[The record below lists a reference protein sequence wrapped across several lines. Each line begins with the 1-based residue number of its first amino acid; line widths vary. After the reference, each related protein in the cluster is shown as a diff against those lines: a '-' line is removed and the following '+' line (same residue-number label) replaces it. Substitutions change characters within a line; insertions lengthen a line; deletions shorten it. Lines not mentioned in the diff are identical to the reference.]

1 MHINCIIC
9 YVVVI
14 NLIFN
19 TNVLTNRD
27 IQMQT
32 LGKVRELKSEYEKLS
47 LVFGSDAATCKFFVF
62 DSNSATSL
70 LFSALKL

>member
-1 MHINCIIC
+1 MRINCIIC

-27 IQMQT
+27 IQTQT
-32 LGKVRELKSEYEKLS
+32 EGKVRQLKSEYEKLS

-62 DSNSATSL
+62 DSNAATGL
-70 LFSALKL
+70 FFSAFK